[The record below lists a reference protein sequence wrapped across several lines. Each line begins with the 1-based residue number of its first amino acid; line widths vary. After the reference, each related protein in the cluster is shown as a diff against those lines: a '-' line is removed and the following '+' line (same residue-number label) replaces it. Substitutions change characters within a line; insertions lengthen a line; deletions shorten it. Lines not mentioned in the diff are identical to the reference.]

1 MSMYV
6 DAVPVLYIADWL
18 VQQSHT
24 PRRQLWACGEQVCG
38 CAEKK
43 KIHHGWCWDISSL
56 IRGMAIE

>member
-43 KIHHGWCWDISSL
+43 KIPSWLVLGYL
-56 IRGMAIE
+56 IID